1 VAVAPVLRPR
11 RVSRAIDGCLDLG
24 AGAQRAIEASPEL
37 ELLSPQSLGIVT
49 FRRRPPDVDD
59 EAVLERINA
68 ALVER
73 IQADGRVFL
82 STAWVRGRFALR
94 LCILNHS
101 TTTAEVERALE
112 LAATLPVDTALR
124 VAVASYPPLER
135 GWLRRPQLDVEAVRA
150 LPLFAPLDDA
160 QAARVLRDS
169 HEHLAVPGEP
179 IVQRWQVSRDLFVVL
194 EGVVEVRVDN
204 AVVRMLGPG
213 EFFGEVAALDWG
225 AGYGRTRTATV
236 SAVEETRLL
245 VLDRQ
250 LVHDLVRSSPAVG
263 DLLDDAAKSRLRPAR
278 T

>member
-1 VAVAPVLRPR
+1 
-11 RVSRAIDGCLDLG
+11 
-24 AGAQRAIEASPEL
+24 
-37 ELLSPQSLGIVT
+37 
-49 FRRRPPDVDD
+49 
-59 EAVLERINA
+59 
-68 ALVER
+68 
-73 IQADGRVFL
+73 
-82 STAWVRGRFALR
+82 
-94 LCILNHS
+94 
-101 TTTAEVERALE
+101 
-112 LAATLPVDTALR
+112 
-124 VAVASYPPLER
+124 
-135 GWLRRPQLDVEAVRA
+135 
-150 LPLFAPLDDA
+150 
-160 QAARVLRDS
+160 VLRDS